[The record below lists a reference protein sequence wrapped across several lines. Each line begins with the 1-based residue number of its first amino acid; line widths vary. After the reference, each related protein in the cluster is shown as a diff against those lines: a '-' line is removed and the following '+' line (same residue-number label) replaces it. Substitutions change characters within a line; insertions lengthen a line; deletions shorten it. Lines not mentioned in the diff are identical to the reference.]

1 MKKKTSFPKEKIN
14 ILLLEGVHPVAVSL
28 FREHG
33 YNNIELVS
41 GSPDPAKLRSKI
53 KETHLLGIRSKTHLK
68 SDLFK
73 EANRLLG
80 IGAFCIGTNQID
92 MNAATENGIAVFNS
106 PFSNTRSV
114 AELVIAHCINLLRR
128 VCEKSQA
135 AHKGLWLKDSS
146 NSYEVRGK
154 TLGIIGYGHIG
165 SQVSVLAE
173 NMGMKVIYFDIE
185 PKLSLGNAMQVK
197 NLDEL
202 LKKSDIITL
211 HVPGLPST
219 KNLINEGKLARMKKG
234 ACLINLSRG
243 DVVDITA
250 IPRYIRSGDLSGYA
264 ADVFPVEPQNNKEKF
279 ECPVQNLDNVILTPH
294 IGGSTVEAQENIG
307 MDVAAKLISFLETGS
322 STGSLSV
329 PALSL
334 PVQHDAH
341 RLLHI
346 HKNVPGVLGE
356 INGKLSALN
365 VNILGQYL
373 KTNNQIGYV
382 VLDVDKKT
390 SAKAL
395 DELKSVKHTIRVRE
409 LY

>member
-1 MKKKTSFPKEKIN
+1 MKKKTSFPKEKIK
-14 ILLLEGVHPVAVSL
+14 ILLLEGVHPVAVNL

-41 GSPDPAKLRSKI
+41 GSPDPAKLKSMI
-53 KETHLLGIRSKTHLK
+53 KETHLLGIRSKTQLK
-68 SDLFK
+68 SDILK
-73 EANRLLG
+73 EAQRLLG

-128 VCEKSQA
+128 VFEKSKA
-135 AHKGLWLKDSS
+135 AHQGLWLKDSS
-146 NSYEVRGK
+146 NSFEVRGK

-173 NMGMKVIYFDIE
+173 NMGMKVIYSDVE
-185 PKLSLGNAMQVK
+185 PKLSLGNAVQVK

-219 KNLINEGKLARMKKG
+219 KNLINDSRLAKIKKG

-243 DVVDITA
+243 DVVEISA
-250 IPRYIRSGDLSGYA
+250 IPKYIRSGNLSGFA
-264 ADVFPVEPQNNKEKF
+264 ADVFPSEPQSNKEKF
-279 ECPVQNLDNVILTPH
+279 VSPVQNLENVILTPH

-307 MDVAAKLISFLETGS
+307 MDVAGKLISFLETGS

-334 PVQHDAH
+334 PVQLDAH

-356 INGKLSALN
+356 INSKLSALN